1 MMSEFF
7 YLQPALN
14 RGCLTIVWSYVDIGL
29 VLLDWNMSGGKESNW
44 PLSPS
49 PPPPPEQTAFEKP
62 KKTSLRWPL
71 LPMQRRNCLPSSG
84 KTLPRSTWGTFSV
97 QRRQGGNSDKPSLE
111 QFQDQESVINVMKL
125 DLITDLKGN
134 VAEMFRDRYW
144 TITIYEGYQQ
154 CRIKNT
160 IW

>member
-1 MMSEFF
+1 M
-7 YLQPALN
+7 
-14 RGCLTIVWSYVDIGL
+14 
-29 VLLDWNMSGGKESNW
+29 
-44 PLSPS
+44 
-49 PPPPPEQTAFEKP
+49 
-62 KKTSLRWPL
+62 
-71 LPMQRRNCLPSSG
+71 
-84 KTLPRSTWGTFSV
+84 

-154 CRIKNT
+154 CRIKN
-160 IW
+160 II